1 MVATF
6 VGGENR
12 MKLEFHTNKN
22 EIKVIS
28 HPRNKKELWRD
39 IHKELKDRGFKT
51 YYQRLYLENDKLK
64 IDFGSHTDFFYATDL
79 TVADLRELSIE

>member
-28 HPRNKKELWRD
+28 HPKNKKELWER
-39 IHKELKDRGFKT
+39 
-51 YYQRLYLENDKLK
+51 
-64 IDFGSHTDFFYATDL
+64 YA
-79 TVADLRELSIE
+79 